1 MVVENM
7 YRIRFLFQKIK
18 HFFKVRRKKNHLTLI
33 WDFDHVKPKI
43 NVCYEDVWNMDST
56 LSVIIVALLK
66 QLRDRHVGYPAHYD
80 SDEQYIAELNQVIA
94 DFEYLNDMDT
104 WSEEYPVYID
114 KCYGWLKDH
123 IMMLW
128 D

>member
-1 MVVENM
+1 
-7 YRIRFLFQKIK
+7 
-18 HFFKVRRKKNHLTLI
+18 
-33 WDFDHVKPKI
+33 
-43 NVCYEDVWNMDST
+43 
-56 LSVIIVALLK
+56 LLK

-104 WSEEYPVYID
+104 WSEEYPVYVD